1 MKEGIT
7 NNYNAPIFLS
17 GGSTLNGDI
26 VNPTY
31 NISGQKPDGRKAALQ
46 CMESHIRAQL
56 AKDPYNRR
64 MVLLPLVAAIR
75 AELVPNV
82 MKVTE
87 FNESFNTDIS
97 PATFSEYVPKEIG
110 NSNISEDESAPY
122 ENEYRS
128 LLKL

>member
-7 NNYNAPIFLS
+7 NNFNAPIILN
-17 GGSTLNGDI
+17 GGTLNGDI
-26 VNPTY
+26 VNPTF
-31 NISGQKPDGRKAALQ
+31 NFADQKPDGRKAALQ

-56 AKDPYNRR
+56 AKDPFNRR
-64 MVLLPLVAAIR
+64 LVLLPLVAAIR

-82 MKVTE
+82 MKVAE

-97 PATFSEYVPKEIG
+97 PATFSEYVPREIG
-110 NSNISEDESAPY
+110 NSMISEEESAPY

-128 LLKL
+128 LMRL